1 MPGIVGIISDRPAT
15 ECQLRVSAML
25 ASMKHDPCYV
35 CGTRSVSEFGV
46 YAGWVAHEGSF
57 SANQPFSNET
67 GDIVLLFAGECFI
80 DPDARRTLARRGHN
94 LADNAADWMVH
105 LYEEEGA
112 RFFESLNGLFSG
124 LLIDKRQKKVFLFN
138 DRYGVERIYWYED
151 EGEFYFAS
159 EAKALL
165 RILPELREFDENGV
179 AQFLS
184 YGCTLGTRTL
194 FREINTLPGGSVWS
208 LKDGKYRQKYFSP
221 YTWESQPTLSEEAF
235 ESAFEETFKRVLP
248 RYFETERKIGISL
261 TGGLDSRLIMACLP
275 NIKAMP
281 ECYTFSGQN
290 QDVLDARLAA
300 QVAKTCGLRH
310 RILRIGEDFFSN
322 FDSYVDRT
330 IYITD
335 GYLGPLGAHEI
346 YLNGHARSS
355 APVRLT
361 GVFGDEILRGRSF
374 KSLPVSTRIIRPD
387 LAKAISALPQDLRNS
402 QHPRTFAAF
411 NEISGKRFGIPA
423 AARSQLTFRT
433 PYLDNDVVAL
443 AYRVPGS
450 LQSSARPVL
459 SAIKRN
465 NPELGAIPTDMG
477 CILETNRLASVARRI
492 FSRAAFKL
500 DYFYNEGL
508 PHWLSRLDPLF
519 RQVNSGLGIVGRH
532 KFLHYRS
539 WFQQELAP
547 YLKAVLRDTELRGS
561 RFFNSDFIGEMAR
574 EHTCGRKNYV
584 LEIDAV
590 ITFEA
595 VERLLFRG
603 HPHATA
609 GVATRAS
616 VAAVSSSCTPEAASA
631 LQ

>member
-1 MPGIVGIISDRPAT
+1 MPGIVGIISDRPAA
-15 ECQLRVSAML
+15 ECQLRVNDML
-25 ASMKHDPCYV
+25 ASMKHHVSYV
-35 CGTRSVSEFGV
+35 CGMQAIPELGV

-57 SANQPFSNET
+57 SANQPFFSET

-80 DPDARRTLARRGHN
+80 DPDARRTLARNGHN
-94 LADNAADWMVH
+94 FDNAADWVVH
-105 LYEEEGA
+105 LYEEEGP

-124 LLIDKRQKKVFLFN
+124 LLIDKLKGDAFLFN
-138 DRYGVERIYWYED
+138 DRYGVERIYWYEN

-165 RILPELREFDENGV
+165 RILPELREFDEEGV

-221 YTWESQPTLSEEAF
+221 HTWESQATLSEEAF
-235 ESAFEETFKRVLP
+235 ESAFEDTFKRVLP
-248 RYFETERKIGISL
+248 RYFQSEAKIGISL
-261 TGGLDSRLIMACLP
+261 TGGLDSRMIMACLP
-275 NIKAMP
+275 NITAMP
-281 ECYTFSGQN
+281 ECYTFSGQK
-290 QDVLDARLAA
+290 QDTLDARLAA
-300 QVAKTCGLRH
+300 QVATTCGLHH
-310 RILRIGEDFFSN
+310 RILRIGQDFFFN

-346 YLNGHARSS
+346 YFNGHARSS

-361 GVFGDEILRGRSF
+361 GVFGDEVLRGRSF
-374 KSLPVSTRIIRPD
+374 KSLPVSTRVIRPD
-387 LAKAISALPQDLRNS
+387 LARAMSALPRDLRNS
-402 QHPRTFAAF
+402 QHPITFAAF

-423 AARSQLTFRT
+423 AARSQLIFRT
-433 PYLDNDVVAL
+433 PYLDNDIVAL
-443 AYRVPGS
+443 AYRVPAS
-450 LQSSARPVL
+450 LQSSARPVV
-459 SAIKRN
+459 SAIKQN

-477 CILETNRLASVARRI
+477 GILETNRLVSASRRL
-492 FSRAAFKL
+492 FSRVAFKL

-508 PHWLSRLDPLF
+508 PHWLSRLDPTF
-519 RQVNSGLGIVGRH
+519 RQLNSGLGIVGRH

-547 YLKAVLRDTELRGS
+547 YVKAVLRDTELRGS
-561 RFFNSDFIGEMAR
+561 RFFNSHFIGEMAR
-574 EHTCGRKNYV
+574 EHTCGRRNYV

-590 ITFEA
+590 ITLEA
-595 VERLLFRG
+595 VERLLLRD
-603 HPHATA
+603 HPYGTA
-609 GVATRAS
+609 GLATRGS
-616 VAAVSSSCTPEAASA
+616 VAVVSSSRTAEAASVR
-631 LQ
+631 

>member
-1 MPGIVGIISDRPAT
+1 MPGIVGIISDRPAA
-15 ECQLRVSAML
+15 ECQLRVNDML
-25 ASMKHDPCYV
+25 ASMKHHRSYV
-35 CGTRSVSEFGV
+35 CGTQSVPEFGV
-46 YAGWVAHEGSF
+46 YAGWIAHEGSF

-80 DPDARRTLARRGHN
+80 DPDARRTLARNGHN
-94 LADNAADWMVH
+94 FADNAADWIVH

-124 LLIDKRQKKVFLFN
+124 LLVDKLKRKAFLFN
-138 DRYGVERIYWYED
+138 DRYGVERIYWHED
-151 EGEFYFAS
+151 EGDFYFAS

-165 RILPELREFDENGV
+165 RILPELREFDEEGV

-194 FREINTLPGGSVWS
+194 FRDINTLPVGSVWS
-208 LKDGKYRQKYFSP
+208 LKDVNDRQKYFSP
-221 YTWESQPTLSEEAF
+221 HTWESQATLSEEAF
-235 ESAFEETFKRVLP
+235 ESAFEDTFKRILP
-248 RYFETERKIGISL
+248 RYFESTGKIGISL
-261 TGGLDSRLIMACLP
+261 TGGVDSRVIMACLP
-275 NIKAMP
+275 KIEALP
-281 ECYTFSGQN
+281 VCYTFSGRN
-290 QDVLDARLAA
+290 QDTLDARLAG
-300 QVAKTCGLRH
+300 QVATTCGLDH
-310 RILRIGEDFFSN
+310 RILRVGQDFLSN
-322 FDSYVDRT
+322 FESYVDRT

-346 YLNGHARSS
+346 YFNRLARSL
-355 APVRLT
+355 APVRVT

-374 KSLPVSTRIIRPD
+374 KSLPVLTRIIRPD
-387 LAKAISALPQDLRNS
+387 LARAMSALPQDLRNS
-402 QHPRTFAAF
+402 QHPVTFAAF
-411 NEISGKRFGIPA
+411 NEVSGKRFGIPA

-443 AYRVPGS
+443 AYRVPAS
-450 LQSSARPVL
+450 LQSSARPVF

-477 CILETNRLASVARRI
+477 GILETNRLASASRRI
-492 FSRAAFKL
+492 FSRGAFKL

-508 PHWLSRLDPLF
+508 PHWLSRLDPFF
-519 RQVNSGLGIVGRH
+519 RRINSALGIVGRH

-547 YLKAVLRDTELRGS
+547 YVKAVLRDPQIRGS
-561 RFFNSDFIGEMAR
+561 RFFDSDFINEVAL
-574 EHTCGRKNYV
+574 EHTSGRKNYA

-590 ITFEA
+590 IQLEA

-603 HPHATA
+603 HPHETA
-609 GVATRAS
+609 GLATRGS
-616 VAAVSSSCTPEAASA
+616 VAVVSSSRTAEAASIR
-631 LQ
+631 

>member
-1 MPGIVGIISDRPAT
+1 MPGIVGIISDRPAA
-15 ECQLRVSAML
+15 ECQLRVNDML
-25 ASMKHDPCYV
+25 ASMKHHVSYV
-35 CGTRSVSEFGV
+35 CGTQSIPEFGV
-46 YAGWVAHEGSF
+46 YGGWVAHEGSF
-57 SANQPFSNET
+57 SANQPFFNET

-80 DPDARRTLARRGHN
+80 DPDARRTLARNGHN
-94 LADNAADWMVH
+94 FADNAADWIVH

-124 LLIDKRQKKVFLFN
+124 LLVDKLKGNAFLFN

-165 RILPELREFDENGV
+165 RILPELRKFDEEGV
-179 AQFLS
+179 AQFLR

-194 FREINTLPGGSVWS
+194 FHEINTLPGGSTWS
-208 LKDGKYRQKYFSP
+208 LKDGNHTQKYFSP
-221 YTWESQPTLSEEAF
+221 HNWESQATLSEEAF
-235 ESAFEETFKRVLP
+235 ESAFEDTFERVLP
-248 RYFETERKIGISL
+248 RYFESEGKIGISL

-300 QVAKTCGLRH
+300 QVANTCGLRH
-310 RILRIGEDFFSN
+310 QILRLGQDFFSN

-361 GVFGDEILRGRSF
+361 GVFGDEVLRGRSF

-387 LAKAISALPQDLRNS
+387 LAKAMSALPQDIPNS
-402 QHPRTFAAF
+402 QHPVTIAAF
-411 NEISGKRFGIPA
+411 NEVSGKRFGIPA

-433 PYLDNDVVAL
+433 PYLDNDIVAL
-443 AYRVPGS
+443 AYRVPES

-459 SAIKRN
+459 SAIKHN
-465 NPELGAIPTDMG
+465 SPKLSAIPTDMG
-477 CILETNRLASVARRI
+477 CILETNRLASASRRL

-508 PHWLSRLDPLF
+508 PHWLSRMDPFF
-519 RQVNSGLGIVGRH
+519 RWLNSGLGIVGRY

-547 YLKAVLRDTELRGS
+547 YVKAVLRDTELHGS
-561 RFFNSDFIGEMAR
+561 RFFNSHSIGEMAR

-590 ITFEA
+590 ITLEV

-603 HPHATA
+603 HPYAKA
-609 GVATRAS
+609 GVATRTS

-631 LQ
+631 L